1 MDAER
6 PARPGRRRAL
16 ALAFFAAVA
25 QATRAAPEFLDTR
38 QAFRLSAGMEGRDAV
53 IRFRIAR
60 GYYLYRD
67 KLRITVEP
75 TGAAA
80 APAQLPRGGIRED
93 EFFGRVEVYH
103 DAVALRLPLRQ
114 DAARG
119 HLRIRVR
126 SQGCAEAGVC
136 YPPREDVLEVQAGGI
151 VAPAETGRRPR
162 ESLLDQLGGTAPTK
176 DNPETLR

>member
-6 PARPGRRRAL
+6 PASPARRKAL
-16 ALAFFAAVA
+16 ALALAAVA
-25 QATRAAPEFLDTR
+25 QATVDQAAWAAPEFLDTR
-38 QAFRLSAGMEGRDAV
+38 HAFRLSAGMEGRDAV
-53 IRFRIAR
+53 IRFRIAP

-80 APAQLPRGGIRED
+80 APVRLPRGGVRED

-103 DAVALRLPLRQ
+103 DAVALRLPLRP

-136 YPPREDVLEVQAGGI
+136 YPPREDILEVQAGTI
-151 VAPAETGRRPR
+151 VAPAESERRPR
-162 ESLLDQLGGTAPTK
+162 ESLLDQLGGSAPHERQ
-176 DNPETLR
+176 P

>member
-6 PARPGRRRAL
+6 PGSPARRRAL
-16 ALAFFAAVA
+16 TLVLAAVA
-25 QATRAAPEFLDTR
+25 QAASAAPEFLDTR
-38 QAFRLSAGMEGRDAV
+38 QAFRLSARMEGRDAV
-53 IRFRIAR
+53 IRFRIAP

-75 TGAAA
+75 AGAAA
-80 APAQLPRGGIRED
+80 APASLPRGGIRKD

-103 DAVALRLPLRQ
+103 DDVALRLPLRP

-119 HLRIRVR
+119 RLRIRVR

-136 YPPREDVLEVQAGGI
+136 YPPREDILEVQGGAI
-151 VAPAETGRRPR
+151 IAPAEPERRAR
-162 ESLLDQLGGTAPTK
+162 ESLLDQLGGSAPTK
-176 DNPETLR
+176 DNPETLK